1 MNQRIDTQPRRGTA
15 IVEFALIFM
24 LTMVIAIGAADFGRI
39 FFHGITIANAVS
51 SGAHFGSHSG
61 ETAGRYTGI
70 SAMVTGDS
78 NGIGAVTVTPDQYC
92 ACPGE
97 LPIDSCSELLETTCA
112 GYGRPRAYVRVKAEN
127 TMQSS
132 SNFYFFSDGT
142 EVSQRA
148 WMRVR

>member
-1 MNQRIDTQPRRGTA
+1 MSHQIDKRSRRGTA
-15 IVEFALIFM
+15 MVEFAVIFM
-24 LTMVIAIGAADFGRI
+24 LMMVIAVGAADFGRI
-39 FFHGITIANAVS
+39 FFHGITVANAVS
-51 SGAHFGSHSG
+51 SGVHFGSYSG
-61 ETAGRYTGI
+61 ETAGRYNGI
-70 SAMVTGDS
+70 TAMVTGDS

-97 LPIDSCSELLETTCA
+97 LPLDSCSEILETTCA

-127 TMQSS
+127 TMTSS

-142 EVSQRA
+142 EVGQQA